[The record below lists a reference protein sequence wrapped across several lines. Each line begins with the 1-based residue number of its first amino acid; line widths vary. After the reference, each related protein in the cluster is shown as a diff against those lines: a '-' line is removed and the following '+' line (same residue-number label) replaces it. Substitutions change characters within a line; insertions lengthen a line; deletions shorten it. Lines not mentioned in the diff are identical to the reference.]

1 VSPAT
6 SHQQHQTTAAKALI
20 GKKAAWKSIGNK
32 IKICLLAILCG
43 VNPYG
48 FCIKDRT
55 MRYLNSFLFLACWVS
70 APVWADCTPSQPFAD
85 WLQGFKAEAQAAGIK
100 PAVLESALGGIT
112 PDKSVIQRDRAQQ
125 TFALDFLNF
134 SAKKVVSYRLTKGH
148 ELLRK
153 NASLFKRI
161 EQQFGVPGEVLA
173 SFWGLE
179 TDFGG
184 NTGDMPTLRS
194 LATLAWDC
202 RRPEMFRAE
211 LLAALQ
217 LVQKGDLTPAQMR
230 GAWAGELGQLQLLAS
245 RYDQYAI
252 DFDGDGRRDLIH
264 SRADALASAAS
275 MLKNAGWRA
284 GEPWLKEVKVPH
296 EMDWSQARLDHKL
309 SVTDWGNQGVTT
321 ADGAKIAGTGM
332 ASLLLPMGR
341 NGPAFLAFPNF
352 DVFLAW
358 NESTV
363 YSATAAYFAT
373 RLDGAKPLR
382 AGNAPVQT
390 LSLSQTK
397 QLQAKLQ
404 GRGFPVTKVD
414 GIIGEETRN
423 AVRKIQQELKLPAD
437 GYPDAGLLAHL

>member
-1 VSPAT
+1 
-6 SHQQHQTTAAKALI
+6 
-20 GKKAAWKSIGNK
+20 
-32 IKICLLAILCG
+32 
-43 VNPYG
+43 
-48 FCIKDRT
+48 
-55 MRYLNSFLFLACWVS
+55 MRYLNSLPLLACLVS
-70 APVWADCTPSQPFAD
+70 APVWADCSPSQPFAD
-85 WLQGFKAEAQAAGIK
+85 WLQGFKSEALAAGLR
-100 PAVLESALGGIT
+100 PEVLSATLDGMT
-112 PDKSVIQRDRAQQ
+112 PDKSVIQRDRSQQ
-125 TFALDFLNF
+125 TFALDFLSF
-134 SAKKVVSYRLTKGH
+134 SAKKVVSYRLNKGR
-148 ELLRK
+148 ELLGK
-153 NASLFKRI
+153 NTSLFKRI
-161 EQQFGVPGEVLA
+161 EREFGVPGEVLA

-202 RRPEMFRAE
+202 RRPEMFRTE

-217 LVQKGDLTPAQMR
+217 LVQKGDLTPAKMR

-245 RYDQYAI
+245 RYDQYAV

-264 SRADALASAAS
+264 SSADALASAAS

-296 EMDWSQARLDHKL
+296 EMDWSQARLDNKL
-309 SVTDWGNQGVTT
+309 SVSEWGSRGVTT
-321 ADGAKIAGTGM
+321 VEGAKIGGTGM
-332 ASLLLPMGR
+332 AALLLPMGR

-373 RLDGAKPLR
+373 RLAGAKPLR
-382 AGNAPVQT
+382 AGNAPVA
-390 LSLSQTK
+390 SLTMGQTK
-397 QLQAKLQ
+397 QLQATLK

-423 AVRKIQQELKLPAD
+423 AVRQIQQELKLPAD
-437 GYPDAGLLAHL
+437 GYPDAGLLGRM